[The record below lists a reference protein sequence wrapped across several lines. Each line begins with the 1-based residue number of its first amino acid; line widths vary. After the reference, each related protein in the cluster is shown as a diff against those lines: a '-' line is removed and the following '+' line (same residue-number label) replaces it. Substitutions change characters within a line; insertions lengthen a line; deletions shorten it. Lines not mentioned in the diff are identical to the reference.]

1 MLSLLTSGVPK
12 NMFRLD
18 NPLEVLRAQAIKLTV
33 YYSRKTQI
41 SILAKGKGV
50 WGSVQERSKHRDS
63 WGPFSVESRGQR
75 LLLPAPVRDNTH
87 GVLPARL
94 LPEPLCRGLMLGSS
108 TLACKCANSLLIAS
122 HIPLAWPGGWGNA
135 KFSAAQRGRLI

>member
-1 MLSLLTSGVPK
+1 
-12 NMFRLD
+12 MFRLD

-94 LPEPLCRGLMLGSS
+94 LPEPLCRGLMLGSYRYS
-108 TLACKCANSLLIAS
+108 HVADPHLQSL
-122 HIPLAWPGGWGNA
+122 
-135 KFSAAQRGRLI
+135 